1 LTLPSGLVIIRY
13 NHEGG
18 FFMRNYGYA
27 CINMGFSNR
36 PKSQRITTNRTMI
49 KRTFFEKGI
58 GYASELALQNVR
70 DLHKILEWN
79 LENDIYFYR
88 LSSDMIPWASEY
100 EMEELPDYNL
110 ILAAAMKAGNFA
122 REHGMRLTSHPGPFN
137 KLASPK
143 ERVFQLTYK
152 DLKVHGDLFDMIG
165 LPRTPYAKLNIHV
178 GAAYGDKP
186 FALDNFCRNFERLPE
201 NVRSRLTVEN
211 DDKTSL
217 YSTLELYEGVYKRIG
232 IPIVFDYHHHMLHP
246 GGQTEQEALELAL
259 STWGDIKPVVHYAE
273 SRSVEYNNP
282 KIKPQAHSDMIRN
295 PFDDYGNE
303 FDVMIEAKHKE
314 LALLEYRD
322 IMTKQRMAV

>member
-1 LTLPSGLVIIRY
+1 
-13 NHEGG
+13 
-18 FFMRNYGYA
+18 MRNYGYA
-27 CINMGFSNR
+27 CINKGFSER
-36 PKSQRITTNRTMI
+36 PKSKRITTNRTMI
-49 KRTFFEKGI
+49 KRTFKEKGI

-70 DLHKILEWN
+70 DLNKILQWN

-88 LSSDMIPWASEY
+88 LSSDIIPWASEY
-100 EMEELPDYNL
+100 EMEELPDYGL
-110 ILAAAMKAGNFA
+110 ILAACKKAGNFA
-122 REHGMRLTSHPGPFN
+122 KQHGMRLTSHPGPFN

-201 NVRSRLTVEN
+201 NVRTRLTVEN

-217 YSTLELYEGVYKRIG
+217 YSTKELYDGVYKRIG

-246 GGQTEQEALELAL
+246 GGQTEQEALETAL

-295 PFDDYGNE
+295 PFNDYGHNL
-303 FDVMIEAKHKE
+303 DVMIEAKHKE
-314 LALLEYRD
+314 LALLEYRV
-322 IMTKQRMAV
+322 IMNEQRMAV

>member
-1 LTLPSGLVIIRY
+1 
-13 NHEGG
+13 
-18 FFMRNYGYA
+18 
-27 CINMGFSNR
+27 
-36 PKSQRITTNRTMI
+36 MI

-70 DLHKILEWN
+70 DLYKILEWN

-88 LSSDMIPWASEY
+88 LSSDIIPWASEY

-110 ILAAAMKAGNFA
+110 ILAACMKAGNFA

-246 GGQTEQEALELAL
+246 GGQSEQEALELAL

-273 SRSVEYNNP
+273 SRSVEHNNP

-322 IMTKQRMAV
+322 MMNKQRMAV

>member
-1 LTLPSGLVIIRY
+1 
-13 NHEGG
+13 
-18 FFMRNYGYA
+18 MRNYGYA

-70 DLHKILEWN
+70 DLYKILEWN

-186 FALDNFCRNFERLPE
+186 MALDNFCRNFERLPE

-259 STWGDIKPVVHYAE
+259 STWGDVKPVVHYAE
-273 SRSVEYNNP
+273 SRSVEQNNP

>member
-1 LTLPSGLVIIRY
+1 
-13 NHEGG
+13 
-18 FFMRNYGYA
+18 MRNYGYA
-27 CINMGFSNR
+27 CINMGFSSR

-49 KRTFFEKGI
+49 KRTFLEKGI

-70 DLHKILEWN
+70 DLYKILEWN

-100 EMEELPDYNL
+100 EMEQLPDYNL

-122 REHGMRLTSHPGPFN
+122 RQHGMRLTSHPGPFN

-322 IMTKQRMAV
+322 IMRKKQIRSVA

>member
-1 LTLPSGLVIIRY
+1 
-13 NHEGG
+13 
-18 FFMRNYGYA
+18 MRNYGYA

-36 PKSQRITTNRTMI
+36 PKSKRITTNRSMI
-49 KRTFFEKGI
+49 KRTFHEKGI

-70 DLHKILEWN
+70 DLYKILQWN

-88 LSSDMIPWASEY
+88 LSSDIIPWASEY
-100 EMEELPDYNL
+100 EMEELPDYGL
-110 ILAAAMKAGNFA
+110 ILAACKKAGNFA

-143 ERVFQLTYK
+143 ESVFQLTYK

-211 DDKTSL
+211 DDKPSL
-217 YSTLELYEGVYKRIG
+217 YATDELYAGVYERIG
-232 IPIVFDYHHHMLHP
+232 IPIVFDYHHHRLHP
-246 GGQTEQEALELAL
+246 GGQSEQEALETAL
-259 STWGDIKPVVHYAE
+259 STWGNIKPVVHYAE
-273 SRSVEYNNP
+273 SRCIEYNNP
-282 KIKPQAHSDMIRN
+282 KIKPQAHSDYVIAE
-295 PFDDYGNE
+295 FDDYGHN

-314 LALLEYRD
+314 LALLRYRD
-322 IMTKQRMAV
+322 IMNNKEGRNVA

>member
-1 LTLPSGLVIIRY
+1 
-13 NHEGG
+13 
-18 FFMRNYGYA
+18 MRNYGYA

-36 PKSQRITTNRTMI
+36 PKSKRITTNRTMI
-49 KRTFFEKGI
+49 KRTFKEKGI
-58 GYASELALQNVR
+58 GYASELALQNVQ
-70 DLHKILEWN
+70 DLRKILQWN
-79 LENDIYFYR
+79 LDNDIYFYR
-88 LSSDMIPWASEY
+88 LSSDIVPWASEY
-100 EMEELPDYNL
+100 AMEDLPDYEQ
-110 ILAAAMKAGNFA
+110 ILEECQAAGNFA
-122 REHGMRLTSHPGPFN
+122 RQHNMRLTSHPGPFN

-201 NVRSRLTVEN
+201 SVRSRLTVEN
-211 DDKTSL
+211 DDKASL
-217 YSTLELYEGVYKRIG
+217 YSTQELYEGVYKRIG

-282 KIKPQAHSDMIRN
+282 KIKPQAHSDYVIN
-295 PFDDYGNE
+295 EFDDYGNS

-314 LALLEYRD
+314 LALLRYRD
-322 IMTKQRMAV
+322 IMESKDKRSAA

>member
-1 LTLPSGLVIIRY
+1 
-13 NHEGG
+13 
-18 FFMRNYGYA
+18 MRNYGYA
-27 CINMGFSNR
+27 CINKGFSER
-36 PKSQRITTNRTMI
+36 PKSKRITTNRTMI
-49 KRTFFEKGI
+49 KRTFKERGI

-70 DLHKILEWN
+70 DLNKILQWN

-88 LSSDMIPWASEY
+88 LSSDIIPWASEY
-100 EMEELPDYNL
+100 EMEELPDYGL
-110 ILAAAMKAGNFA
+110 ILAACKKAGNFA
-122 REHGMRLTSHPGPFN
+122 KQHGMRLTSHPGPFN

-201 NVRSRLTVEN
+201 NVRTRLTVEN

-217 YSTLELYEGVYKRIG
+217 YSTKELYDGVYKRIG

-246 GGQTEQEALELAL
+246 GGQTEQEALETAL

-295 PFDDYGNE
+295 SFNDYGHDL
-303 FDVMIEAKHKE
+303 DVMIEAKHKE
-314 LALLEYRD
+314 LALLEYRV
-322 IMTKQRMAV
+322 IMNEQRMAV

>member
-1 LTLPSGLVIIRY
+1 
-13 NHEGG
+13 
-18 FFMRNYGYA
+18 MRNYGYA

-70 DLHKILEWN
+70 DLYKILEWN

-88 LSSDMIPWASEY
+88 LSSDIIPWASEY

-110 ILAAAMKAGNFA
+110 ILAACMKAGNFA

-246 GGQTEQEALELAL
+246 GGQSEQEALELAL

-273 SRSVEYNNP
+273 SRSVEHNNP

-322 IMTKQRMAV
+322 MMNKQRMAV

>member
-1 LTLPSGLVIIRY
+1 
-13 NHEGG
+13 
-18 FFMRNYGYA
+18 MRNYGYA
-27 CINMGFSNR
+27 CINKGFSER
-36 PKSQRITTNRTMI
+36 PKSKRITTNRTMI
-49 KRTFFEKGI
+49 KRTFKEKGI

-70 DLHKILEWN
+70 DLNKILQWN

-88 LSSDMIPWASEY
+88 LSSDIIPWASEY
-100 EMEELPDYNL
+100 EMEELPDYGL
-110 ILAAAMKAGNFA
+110 ILAACKKAGNFA
-122 REHGMRLTSHPGPFN
+122 KQHGMRLTSHQGPFN

-201 NVRSRLTVEN
+201 NVRTRLTVEN

-217 YSTLELYEGVYKRIG
+217 YSTKELYDGVYKRIG

-246 GGQTEQEALELAL
+246 GGQTEQEALETAL

-295 PFDDYGNE
+295 PFNDYGHNL
-303 FDVMIEAKHKE
+303 DVMIEAKHKE
-314 LALLEYRD
+314 LALLEYRV
-322 IMTKQRMAV
+322 IMNEQRMAV